1 MPECGDD
8 ITFRMAA
15 EYIFEPAGDSAW
27 ISIMCKDVK
36 TWSTPGLCGAKFAT
50 RKVAAGDIFPI
61 EEKCLV
67 ADTTFYRLPD
77 GGWVADK
84 TEKNQKA
91 CDLVQ
96 REEHWWQYSCIDKD
110 GTAIRHA
117 PTRSTNM
124 NTGKTVKHRQRVCC
138 SEMVKFPDGDA
149 FLHVEPPLDGWV
161 PLTKLGGAKK
171 FQALHAMPPR
181 TGKGKSKG
189 KGKGGPPGGMMPPV
203 LPGPQPLMPMTAPPA
218 YYVQPPQG
226 SLADFGIARGRGSM
240 SAPIPSRTSI
250 TIQIPA
256 DATSFVINTGQPQ
269 AVNPRDFGI

>member
-1 MPECGDD
+1 
-8 ITFRMAA
+8 MAVD
-15 EYIFEPAGDSAW
+15 YTFEPIGDSTSW
-27 ISIMCKDVK
+27 ISIMCKDGK
-36 TWSTPGLCGAKFAT
+36 LWPTPGLCGAKFAT
-50 RKVAAGDIFPI
+50 GKVAAGDIFPI

-67 ADTTFYRLPD
+67 GDTTFYRLPE

-124 NTGKTVKHRQRVCC
+124 NTGKTLKHRQRVCC
-138 SEMVKFPDGDA
+138 SEIVKFPDGDS
-149 FLHVEPPLDGWV
+149 FLHIEPPLDGWV

-171 FQALHAMPPR
+171 FQPLHAMPPR
-181 TGKGKSKG
+181 TGKGKGKG
-189 KGKGGPPGGMMPPV
+189 KGKVGLPGMMPQV
-203 LPGPQPLMPMTAPPA
+203 MPGQPMMPFTAPPA
-218 YYVQPPQG
+218 YGQQPQG
-226 SLADFGIARGRGSM
+226 AGDFGIAGVSGSRGSV
-240 SAPIPSRTSI
+240 SGPTRASI

-256 DATSFVINTGQPQ
+256 DATSFTINTGQAQ
-269 AVNPRDFGI
+269 AVTTGPRDFGI